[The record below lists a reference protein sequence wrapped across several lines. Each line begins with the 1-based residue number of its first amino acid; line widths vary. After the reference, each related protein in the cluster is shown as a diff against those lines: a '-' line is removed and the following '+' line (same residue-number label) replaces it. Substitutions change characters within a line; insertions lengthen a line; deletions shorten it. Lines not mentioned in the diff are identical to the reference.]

1 MTGIDQ
7 PDKPEA
13 SFIDFLVFHCEI
25 CSSPTLTLSAD
36 QPVALGAGAGVA
48 PRRVDADLGGV
59 AVMRVGLTFIDV
71 WNKSAAER
79 RGGILASNVVFPT
92 GH

>member
-13 SFIDFLVFHCEI
+13 SFIDFLVCEI

-48 PRRVDADLGGV
+48 PRCVDADLGGV

-71 WNKSAAER
+71 WNKRVAER
-79 RGGILASNVVFPT
+79 RGGILASNVVFQT